1 MLNAAKVFQTQDQ
14 YKIGLQLIFF
24 LNLQKNP
31 IKDSNKCTTK
41 TKNLFSEDRTK
52 LPVIKDK

>member
-31 IKDSNKCTTK
+31 IKNNNKCTTK
-41 TKNLFSEDRTK
+41 TNNLFSEDRTK